1 MAKKQIV
8 SVSYTCDVCGT
19 EIPDTEGDGA
29 TRKVR
34 WEGAEYVIDV
44 CTTHASQLGDLLN
57 QLKGFVDVGYRA
69 GLRRGRRP
77 AAVSSRASR
86 GGQAGATGA
95 SNSASPKRGD
105 LGVIRSWAQSNGL
118 KVGDRGRIPAAVVA
132 AYEEAQGASSPAPAA
147 QPEPAA
153 PAAKAAPRKRASRKA
168 AAAAN
173 GGGAAKAAPRKRA
186 PRKAAASA

>member
-44 CTTHASQLGDLLN
+44 CTTHASQLGDILS

-77 AAVSSRASR
+77 AAVSTRASR
-86 GGQAGATGA
+86 GGHAGATSA
-95 SNSASPKRGD
+95 SNGAAPKRGD
-105 LGVIRSWAQSNGL
+105 LGAIRSWAQASGL

-147 QPEPAA
+147 EPEPAA
-153 PAAKAAPRKRASRKA
+153 PAAKAAPKKRAPRK
-168 AAAAN
+168 AAAN